1 MRLDNNLIRRP
12 RQPSI
17 RSLPS
22 CFGLIPHSRVT
33 KTHILLVQH
42 HSRIEIFVFIDG
54 SARVEL
60 TFDLCAEANG
70 AADLFFFLKKKKI
83 LVSWIGVRK
92 RDGEGDL
99 PRLSGEVG
107 GREETSF
114 PLTVTA
120 MLCFLEGGS

>member
-17 RSLPS
+17 RSLPG
-22 CFGLIPHSRVT
+22 CLGLIPHSRVT

-60 TFDLCAEANG
+60 TFDLCAEADG
-70 AADLFFFLKKKKI
+70 AADLFLKKNY
-83 LVSWIGVRK
+83 
-92 RDGEGDL
+92 
-99 PRLSGEVG
+99 
-107 GREETSF
+107 
-114 PLTVTA
+114 
-120 MLCFLEGGS
+120 

>member
-12 RQPSI
+12 RQPPI

-22 CFGLIPHSRVT
+22 CFSLIPHSRVT

-70 AADLFFFLKKKKI
+70 AADLFL
-83 LVSWIGVRK
+83 RK
-92 RDGEGDL
+92 NIY
-99 PRLSGEVG
+99 
-107 GREETSF
+107 
-114 PLTVTA
+114 
-120 MLCFLEGGS
+120 

>member
-17 RSLPS
+17 RSLPG
-22 CFGLIPHSRVT
+22 CFGLIPHRRVT

-60 TFDLCAEANG
+60 TFDLCAEADG
-70 AADLFFFLKKKKI
+70 AADLFFFVKKKYI
-83 LVSWIGVRK
+83 SWVGEGGIFW
-92 RDGEGDL
+92 GEGDL